1 MPMIHIHKY
10 NFVPLNVE
18 KYLQDIFQCS
28 IQNSSKS
35 VSSEIKNITHVV
47 WLHLLITCRLAKNVG
62 LFWPPVISNESFL
75 QFITDTFC
83 RFLFIKYKFKIIWN
97 YRDIF
102 CMNMNLI
109 ISCCVAMMTNVNTL
123 SISFFF
129 NFKTIFNQSLKFT
142 VATNDERVHQHSSS
156 FYNFEEHRFSILALN
171 QVKPLKLNLWFS
183 HLPVNWIRFPFCL
196 WNPFSVSKQENF
208 PLSL

>member
-1 MPMIHIHKY
+1 MSRTNKYFICGELFNQSTIQCTVLLLAKICQWFIYTY

-109 ISCCVAMMTNVNTL
+109 ISRCVAMMTNVNTL
-123 SISFFF
+123 SISFFSISKLF
-129 NFKTIFNQSLKFT
+129 LTKAWNLLLQLMMREYISIRL
-142 VATNDERVHQHSSS
+142 HSITFRNIGSA
-156 FYNFEEHRFSILALN
+156 F
-171 QVKPLKLNLWFS
+171 
-183 HLPVNWIRFPFCL
+183 
-196 WNPFSVSKQENF
+196 
-208 PLSL
+208 

>member
-1 MPMIHIHKY
+1 MSRTNKY
-10 NFVPLNVE
+10 FICGELFNQSTIQCTVLLLAKICQWFIYTNIILYPWMLK

-83 RFLFIKYKFKIIWN
+83 SFLFIKYKFKIIWN

-109 ISCCVAMMTNVNTL
+109 ISRCVAMMTNVNKL
-123 SISFFF
+123 SISFF
-129 NFKTIFNQSLKFT
+129 
-142 VATNDERVHQHSSS
+142 
-156 FYNFEEHRFSILALN
+156 SIL
-171 QVKPLKLNLWFS
+171 KLFLTKAWNL
-183 HLPVNWIRFPFCL
+183 LLQLMMR
-196 WNPFSVSKQENF
+196 
-208 PLSL
+208 

>member
-1 MPMIHIHKY
+1 MFVKDEQIFYLRRIIQSKYNSMYSSFTCKNMPMIYIHKY

-47 WLHLLITCRLAKNVG
+47 WLHLLITCRLAKNAG

-109 ISCCVAMMTNVNTL
+109 ISRCVAMMTNVNTL
-123 SISFFF
+123 SISFF
-129 NFKTIFNQSLKFT
+129 
-142 VATNDERVHQHSSS
+142 
-156 FYNFEEHRFSILALN
+156 SIL
-171 QVKPLKLNLWFS
+171 KLFLTKAWNL
-183 HLPVNWIRFPFCL
+183 LLQLMMR
-196 WNPFSVSKQENF
+196 
-208 PLSL
+208 

>member
-1 MPMIHIHKY
+1 MFVKDEQIFYLRRIIQSKYNSKYSSFTCKNMPMIYIYKY

-129 NFKTIFNQSLKFT
+129 NFKTIFLTKAWNLLLQLMMREYISIRL
-142 VATNDERVHQHSSS
+142 HSITLRNIGSA
-156 FYNFEEHRFSILALN
+156 F
-171 QVKPLKLNLWFS
+171 
-183 HLPVNWIRFPFCL
+183 
-196 WNPFSVSKQENF
+196 
-208 PLSL
+208 

>member
-1 MPMIHIHKY
+1 MFVKDEQIFYLRRIIQSKYNSMYSSFTCKNMPMIHIHKY

-83 RFLFIKYKFKIIWN
+83 RFLFIKYKFKIIWI

-123 SISFFF
+123 SISFF
-129 NFKTIFNQSLKFT
+129 
-142 VATNDERVHQHSSS
+142 
-156 FYNFEEHRFSILALN
+156 SIL
-171 QVKPLKLNLWFS
+171 KLFLTKAWNLLLQLMMREYIS
-183 HLPVNWIRFPFCL
+183 IRLHSITFRNIGSAF
-196 WNPFSVSKQENF
+196 QH
-208 PLSL
+208 

>member
-1 MPMIHIHKY
+1 MFVKDEQIFYLRRIIQSKYNSMYSSFTCKNMPMIHIHKY

-18 KYLQDIFQCS
+18 KYLQDIFHCS

-129 NFKTIFNQSLKFT
+129 NFKTIFLTKAWNLLLQLMMREYISIRL
-142 VATNDERVHQHSSS
+142 HSITLRNIGSA
-156 FYNFEEHRFSILALN
+156 F
-171 QVKPLKLNLWFS
+171 
-183 HLPVNWIRFPFCL
+183 
-196 WNPFSVSKQENF
+196 
-208 PLSL
+208 

>member
-1 MPMIHIHKY
+1 MFVQDEQIFYLRRIIQSKYNSFTCKNMPMIYIHKY

-109 ISCCVAMMTNVNTL
+109 ISRCVAMMTNVNTL
-123 SISFFF
+123 SISFF
-129 NFKTIFNQSLKFT
+129 
-142 VATNDERVHQHSSS
+142 
-156 FYNFEEHRFSILALN
+156 SIL
-171 QVKPLKLNLWFS
+171 KLFLTKAWNLLLQLMMREYIS
-183 HLPVNWIRFPFCL
+183 IRLHSITFRNIGSAF
-196 WNPFSVSKQENF
+196 
-208 PLSL
+208 

>member
-1 MPMIHIHKY
+1 MFVKDEQIFYLRRIIQSKYNSMYSSFTCKNMPMIHIHKY

-123 SISFFF
+123 SISFF
-129 NFKTIFNQSLKFT
+129 
-142 VATNDERVHQHSSS
+142 
-156 FYNFEEHRFSILALN
+156 SILKLFLTKAWNLLL
-171 QVKPLKLNLWFS
+171 QLKMREYIS
-183 HLPVNWIRFPFCL
+183 IRLHSITFRNIGSAF
-196 WNPFSVSKQENF
+196 QH
-208 PLSL
+208 

>member
-1 MPMIHIHKY
+1 MPMIYIHKY

-109 ISCCVAMMTNVNTL
+109 ISRCVAMMTNVNTL
-123 SISFFF
+123 SISFFSISKLF
-129 NFKTIFNQSLKFT
+129 LTKAWNLLLQLMTREYISIRL
-142 VATNDERVHQHSSS
+142 HSITFRNIGSA
-156 FYNFEEHRFSILALN
+156 F
-171 QVKPLKLNLWFS
+171 
-183 HLPVNWIRFPFCL
+183 
-196 WNPFSVSKQENF
+196 
-208 PLSL
+208 

>member
-1 MPMIHIHKY
+1 MFVKDEQIFYLRRIIQSKYNSMYSSFTCKNMPMIHIHKY

-109 ISCCVAMMTNVNTL
+109 ISRCVAMMTNVNTL
-123 SISFFF
+123 SISFF
-129 NFKTIFNQSLKFT
+129 
-142 VATNDERVHQHSSS
+142 
-156 FYNFEEHRFSILALN
+156 SILKLFLTKAWNLLL
-171 QVKPLKLNLWFS
+171 QLKMREYIS
-183 HLPVNWIRFPFCL
+183 IRLHSITFRNIGSAF
-196 WNPFSVSKQENF
+196 QH
-208 PLSL
+208 

>member
-1 MPMIHIHKY
+1 MKKNIRNQTSSIKTPFINVCQGRTNILFAANYSIKVQFFYLQKY
-10 NFVPLNVE
+10 NFVPLDVE

-129 NFKTIFNQSLKFT
+129 NFKTIFLTKAWNLLLQLMMREYISIRL
-142 VATNDERVHQHSSS
+142 HSITLRNIGSA
-156 FYNFEEHRFSILALN
+156 F
-171 QVKPLKLNLWFS
+171 
-183 HLPVNWIRFPFCL
+183 
-196 WNPFSVSKQENF
+196 
-208 PLSL
+208 

>member
-1 MPMIHIHKY
+1 MFVKDEQIFYLRRIIQSKYNSMYSSFTCKNMPMIHIHKY

-109 ISCCVAMMTNVNTL
+109 ISRCVAMMTNVNTL
-123 SISFFF
+123 SISFF
-129 NFKTIFNQSLKFT
+129 
-142 VATNDERVHQHSSS
+142 
-156 FYNFEEHRFSILALN
+156 SIL
-171 QVKPLKLNLWFS
+171 KLFLTKAWNLLLQLTMREYISSQLHSITFRNIGS
-183 HLPVNWIRFPFCL
+183 AF
-196 WNPFSVSKQENF
+196 
-208 PLSL
+208 

>member
-1 MPMIHIHKY
+1 M
-10 NFVPLNVE
+10 
-18 KYLQDIFQCS
+18 
-28 IQNSSKS
+28 
-35 VSSEIKNITHVV
+35 
-47 WLHLLITCRLAKNVG
+47 
-62 LFWPPVISNESFL
+62 

-83 RFLFIKYKFKIIWN
+83 RFLFIKYKFQIIWN

-109 ISCCVAMMTNVNTL
+109 ISRCVAMMTNVNKL
-123 SISFFF
+123 SISFFS
-129 NFKTIFNQSLKFT
+129 ILKLFLT
-142 VATNDERVHQHSSS
+142 KAWNLLATNDEIVHQHSSS

-171 QVKPLKLNLWFS
+171 QVKPLKLKLWFS

-196 WNPFSVSKQENF
+196 WNPFSVSKQECF

>member
-1 MPMIHIHKY
+1 MYSSFTCKNMPMIYIHKY

-83 RFLFIKYKFKIIWN
+83 RFLFINYKFKIIWN

-109 ISCCVAMMTNVNTL
+109 ISRCVAMMTNVNTL

-142 VATNDERVHQHSSS
+142 VATNDEIVHQHSSS
-156 FYNFEEHRFSILALN
+156 FYNF
-171 QVKPLKLNLWFS
+171 
-183 HLPVNWIRFPFCL
+183 
-196 WNPFSVSKQENF
+196 
-208 PLSL
+208 

>member
-1 MPMIHIHKY
+1 MYSSFTCKNMPMIYIHKY

-123 SISFFF
+123 SIFFFF
-129 NFKTIFNQSLKFT
+129 NFKTIFLTKAWNLLLQLMMREYISIRL
-142 VATNDERVHQHSSS
+142 HSITLRNIGSA
-156 FYNFEEHRFSILALN
+156 F
-171 QVKPLKLNLWFS
+171 
-183 HLPVNWIRFPFCL
+183 
-196 WNPFSVSKQENF
+196 
-208 PLSL
+208 

>member
-1 MPMIHIHKY
+1 MFVKDEQIFYLRRIIQSKYNSMYSSFTCKNMPMIHIHKY

-35 VSSEIKNITHVV
+35 VSSEIKNSTHVV

-123 SISFFF
+123 SISFF
-129 NFKTIFNQSLKFT
+129 
-142 VATNDERVHQHSSS
+142 
-156 FYNFEEHRFSILALN
+156 SIL
-171 QVKPLKLNLWFS
+171 KLFLTKAWNLLLQLMMREYIS
-183 HLPVNWIRFPFCL
+183 IRLHSITFRNIGSAF
-196 WNPFSVSKQENF
+196 
-208 PLSL
+208 

>member
-1 MPMIHIHKY
+1 MFVKDEQIFYLRRIIQSKYNSMYSSFTCKNMPMIHIHKY

-123 SISFFF
+123 SISFFY
-129 NFKTIFNQSLKFT
+129 NFKTIFLTKAWNLLLQLMMREYISIRL
-142 VATNDERVHQHSSS
+142 HSITLRNIGSA
-156 FYNFEEHRFSILALN
+156 F
-171 QVKPLKLNLWFS
+171 
-183 HLPVNWIRFPFCL
+183 
-196 WNPFSVSKQENF
+196 
-208 PLSL
+208 

>member
-1 MPMIHIHKY
+1 MFVKDEQIFYLRRIIQSKYNSMYSSFTCKNMPMIHIHKY

-28 IQNSSKS
+28 IQISSKS

-129 NFKTIFNQSLKFT
+129 NFKTIFLTKAWNLLLQLMMREYISIRL
-142 VATNDERVHQHSSS
+142 HSITLRNIGSA
-156 FYNFEEHRFSILALN
+156 F
-171 QVKPLKLNLWFS
+171 
-183 HLPVNWIRFPFCL
+183 
-196 WNPFSVSKQENF
+196 
-208 PLSL
+208 

>member
-1 MPMIHIHKY
+1 MFVKDEQIFYLRRIIQSKYNSMHSSFTCKNMPMIYIHKY
-10 NFVPLNVE
+10 NFVPLDVE

-109 ISCCVAMMTNVNTL
+109 ISRCVAMMTNVNTL
-123 SISFFF
+123 SISFF
-129 NFKTIFNQSLKFT
+129 
-142 VATNDERVHQHSSS
+142 
-156 FYNFEEHRFSILALN
+156 SIL
-171 QVKPLKLNLWFS
+171 KLFLTKAWNLLLQLMMREYIS
-183 HLPVNWIRFPFCL
+183 IRLRSITLRNIGSAF
-196 WNPFSVSKQENF
+196 
-208 PLSL
+208 

>member
-1 MPMIHIHKY
+1 MFVKDEQIFYLRRIIQSKYNSMYSSFTCKNMPMIHIHKY

-109 ISCCVAMMTNVNTL
+109 ISRCVAMMTNVNTL
-123 SISFFF
+123 SISFF
-129 NFKTIFNQSLKFT
+129 
-142 VATNDERVHQHSSS
+142 
-156 FYNFEEHRFSILALN
+156 SIL
-171 QVKPLKLNLWFS
+171 KLFLTKAWNLLLQLMMREYIS
-183 HLPVNWIRFPFCL
+183 IRLHSITLRNIGSAF
-196 WNPFSVSKQENF
+196 
-208 PLSL
+208 

>member
-1 MPMIHIHKY
+1 MFVKDEQIFYLRRIIQSKYNSMNSSFTCKNMPMIYIHKY

-109 ISCCVAMMTNVNTL
+109 ISRCVAMMTNVNTL
-123 SISFFF
+123 SISFF
-129 NFKTIFNQSLKFT
+129 
-142 VATNDERVHQHSSS
+142 
-156 FYNFEEHRFSILALN
+156 SIL
-171 QVKPLKLNLWFS
+171 KLFLTKAWNLLLQLMMREYIS
-183 HLPVNWIRFPFCL
+183 IRLHSITFRNIGSAF
-196 WNPFSVSKQENF
+196 
-208 PLSL
+208 

>member
-1 MPMIHIHKY
+1 MFVKDEQIFYLRRIIQSKYNSMYSSFTCKNMPMIHIHKY
-10 NFVPLNVE
+10 NFVPLNIE

-35 VSSEIKNITHVV
+35 VSSEIKNITHVG

-109 ISCCVAMMTNVNTL
+109 ISRCVAMMTNVNTL
-123 SISFFF
+123 SISFFS
-129 NFKTIFNQSLKFT
+129 ILKLFLT
-142 VATNDERVHQHSSS
+142 KAWNLLLQLINDERVHQHSSS
-156 FYNFEEHRFSILALN
+156 FYNF
-171 QVKPLKLNLWFS
+171 
-183 HLPVNWIRFPFCL
+183 
-196 WNPFSVSKQENF
+196 
-208 PLSL
+208 

>member
-1 MPMIHIHKY
+1 MFVKDEQIFYLRRIIQSKYNSMYSSFTCKNMPMIHIHKY

-109 ISCCVAMMTNVNTL
+109 ISRCVAMMTNVNKL
-123 SISFFF
+123 SISFF
-129 NFKTIFNQSLKFT
+129 
-142 VATNDERVHQHSSS
+142 
-156 FYNFEEHRFSILALN
+156 SIL
-171 QVKPLKLNLWFS
+171 KLFLTKAWNLLLQLMMREYIS
-183 HLPVNWIRFPFCL
+183 IRFHSITLRNIGSAF
-196 WNPFSVSKQENF
+196 
-208 PLSL
+208 

>member
-1 MPMIHIHKY
+1 MFVKDEQIFYLRRIIQSKYNSMYSSFTCKNMPMIHIHKY

-35 VSSEIKNITHVV
+35 VSSEIKNISHVV

-83 RFLFIKYKFKIIWN
+83 SFLFIKYKFKIIWN

-123 SISFFF
+123 SISFF
-129 NFKTIFNQSLKFT
+129 
-142 VATNDERVHQHSSS
+142 
-156 FYNFEEHRFSILALN
+156 SIL
-171 QVKPLKLNLWFS
+171 KLFLTKAWNLLLQLMMREYIS
-183 HLPVNWIRFPFCL
+183 IRLHSITFRNIGSAF
-196 WNPFSVSKQENF
+196 
-208 PLSL
+208 